1 MAASAFTAAVQ
12 ASAVAGAAFTA
23 AVQATP
29 VVIWSGGISQHAD
42 QWKWAVWCEDGS
54 VGGAPGTIQPCPP
67 GASGPRTSARKLF
80 LEGEHCEDLA
90 KSAPCPD
97 SWYGFLKVAGD
108 RYVVSLPRCERFIPT
123 RYANVRNEFSIIAT
137 TSVVRSNEH
146 SKPLERIGAVLM
158 RFERT
163 TSHDAGWTGMA
174 ADEKSCTLACLTMD
188 EESQV
193 VRMAS
198 LVVPCPTADAPE
210 LLPDVR
216 TCAGVGGDLL
226 LVRAGKRMLATESS
240 LLYGERCAFA
250 PPEPPESLLADGTTT
265 AVALA
270 WTFLGKYVALAWLWW
285 LDRRRRDLEP
295 ANT

>member
-1 MAASAFTAAVQ
+1 MAL
-12 ASAVAGAAFTA
+12 AAFTA
-23 AVQATP
+23 AVQAASP

-137 TSVVRSNEH
+137 TSVAGENEVH
-146 SKPLERIGAVLM
+146 LLGATPRGLRQEWLGTYERQPDGVDGCTPAYK
-158 RFERT
+158 RKGPKA
-163 TSHDAGWTGMA
+163 DK
-174 ADEKSCTLACLTMD
+174 DEKFLWFHKQST
-188 EESQV
+188 SWF
-193 VRMAS
+193 
-198 LVVPCPTADAPE
+198 
-210 LLPDVR
+210 
-216 TCAGVGGDLL
+216 VG
-226 LVRAGKRMLATESS
+226 
-240 LLYGERCAFA
+240 
-250 PPEPPESLLADGTTT
+250 
-265 AVALA
+265 
-270 WTFLGKYVALAWLWW
+270 
-285 LDRRRRDLEP
+285 RRRALCRGAGLVISVP
-295 ANT
+295 RPYVVV